1 MTTYRTAIRR
11 GLAVR
16 RTSHRPPRRG
26 RKPQHGSIVAPV
38 AATVVATLA
47 ATALVRA
54 GAAIAKAERDRRWR
68 EQQQRER
75 QFALLAGEHPADGLR
90 RIALGQVDLI
100 LELLE
105 REIDRSA

>member
-26 RKPQHGSIVAPV
+26 RKAQHGSIVAPV
-38 AATVVATLA
+38 AATVAATLA

-54 GAAIAKAERDRRWR
+54 GAALAKAEHDRRCR
-68 EQQQRER
+68 AQRARDR
-75 QFALLAGEHPADGLR
+75 QFALLPGERLAEGLR
-90 RIALGQVDLI
+90 RIAVGQVDLV

-105 REIDRSA
+105 G